1 MLEPTSDSARITQA
15 ALAVLRTIYKPGFN
29 YAKAGV
35 MLMELS
41 PASRHQFSLDLGPEP
56 DESRVRLMTAMD
68 ALNKRFGKGT
78 LTLGTAGVANSP
90 KQWAMKQERR
100 TSRYTTRWDEL
111 LTVKC

>member
-1 MLEPTSDSARITQA
+1 
-15 ALAVLRTIYKPGFN
+15 
-29 YAKAGV
+29 
-35 MLMELS
+35 MLMELI
-41 PASRHQFSLDLGPEP
+41 PASQHQFSLDLGPEF

-100 TSRYTTRWDEL
+100 TPRYTTRWDEL

>member
-1 MLEPTSDSARITQA
+1 LLEPTSDSARITQA

-35 MLMELS
+35 MLMELI
-41 PASRHQFSLDLGPEP
+41 PASQHQFSLDLGPEP

-78 LTLGTAGVANSP
+78 LTLGTAG
-90 KQWAMKQERR
+90 
-100 TSRYTTRWDEL
+100 
-111 LTVKC
+111 